1 MKYICPQINQQLKVT
16 FLPYIYVCFFLIISL
31 KGFSQEF
38 SLELIS
44 KNRNEQQILDKIN
57 YQKKIKNIPSINSE
71 IEKISNL
78 LKNMGYFTNTI
89 DSIKKIDKKYSA
101 FFSFNDLIE
110 KAIIRIDSSEN
121 ATIKNIKLINNSF
134 EIKISEL
141 EPILNSISE
150 TLDNQGKSFSK
161 VQLKNIQIKNKT
173 LFADLKINPSEKRT
187 IQKVIIKGYENF
199 PTSFLKN
206 YFRIKP
212 STIFNQKKMEE
223 ISSNSKNLPFI
234 EEIKP
239 PEVLFTKDSTQLFVY
254 ISKKQNNSI
263 DGIVNFSSKEN
274 GGVLFNGMLDV
285 RFQNIIN
292 TGERFEIF
300 WNSIGEERQEF
311 KITTE
316 IPYIFNSIISP
327 EIAFSIYK
335 QDSTFLNTNFK
346 ANLKFS
352 LDNFYKLGIQYES
365 ESSENLEQLATN
377 NIETFSN
384 NFYGIYFSHTKPR
397 NDVFYLDKF
406 HFDIN
411 PALGKRKTSN
421 DFTNQFKIKTTLSY
435 IWDINPR
442 NSLYIRNETG
452 YLNSDT
458 YLTNELFRIG
468 GANSIRGFNEQSI
481 FTESYTFFNIE
492 FRILTNSR
500 SYLYSITD
508 FGRFS
513 SQNEQKSIVG
523 FGIGYL
529 FNTKNSQININ
540 LAAGKNNSNTID
552 FKQVKLIVN
561 WKNFF

>member
-1 MKYICPQINQQLKVT
+1 MKYIYPQINQQLKVT
-16 FLPYIYVCFFLIISL
+16 FLHYIYVCFFLIISL

-71 IEKISNL
+71 IEKISTL

-101 FFSFNDLIE
+101 FFSLNDLIE

-141 EPILNSISE
+141 EPMLNSISE
-150 TLDNQGKSFSK
+150 TLDNEGKSFSK
-161 VQLKNIQIKNKT
+161 VQLKNIQINHKT
-173 LFADLKINPSEKRT
+173 LFADLEINPSEKRT

-212 STIFNQKKMEE
+212 STIFNQKKIEE

-300 WNSIGEERQEF
+300 WNSIAEERQEF
-311 KITTE
+311 KITTA
-316 IPYIFNSIISP
+316 IPYIFNSIFSP

-365 ESSENLEQLATN
+365 ESSENLEQLKTN

-384 NFYGIYFSHTKPR
+384 NFYGIYFSYTKPR
-397 NDVFYLDKF
+397 NDVFYFDKF

-411 PALGKRKTSN
+411 PAFGRRKTSN

-442 NSLYIRNETG
+442 NSLFIKNETG

-492 FRILTNSR
+492 YRILTNSR

-513 SQNEQKSIVG
+513 SQNEQKNALG
-523 FGIGYL
+523 FGIGYF
-529 FNTKNSQININ
+529 FNTINSQININ
-540 LAAGKNNSNTID
+540 LAAGKNNSNPID

>member
-384 NFYGIYFSHTKPR
+384 NFYGIYFSYTKPR

-492 FRILTNSR
+492 YRILTNSS

-513 SQNEQKSIVG
+513 SQKEQKNALS

-540 LAAGKNNSNTID
+540 LAAGKNDSTPID

>member
-239 PEVLFTKDSTQLFVY
+239 PEVLFTKDSKKVFKKCVNDLLVWGGSEDPLLKADTFMFV
-254 ISKKQNNSI
+254 NS
-263 DGIVNFSSKEN
+263 
-274 GGVLFNGMLDV
+274 L
-285 RFQNIIN
+285 
-292 TGERFEIF
+292 
-300 WNSIGEERQEF
+300 
-311 KITTE
+311 
-316 IPYIFNSIISP
+316 P
-327 EIAFSIYK
+327 ETPVF
-335 QDSTFLNTNFK
+335 
-346 ANLKFS
+346 
-352 LDNFYKLGIQYES
+352 
-365 ESSENLEQLATN
+365 
-377 NIETFSN
+377 IE
-384 NFYGIYFSHTKPR
+384 
-397 NDVFYLDKF
+397 YLDKVSC
-406 HFDIN
+406 
-411 PALGKRKTSN
+411 G
-421 DFTNQFKIKTTLSY
+421 QLS
-435 IWDINPR
+435 
-442 NSLYIRNETG
+442 L
-452 YLNSDT
+452 L
-458 YLTNELFRIG
+458 
-468 GANSIRGFNEQSI
+468 
-481 FTESYTFFNIE
+481 
-492 FRILTNSR
+492 ILVLS
-500 SYLYSITD
+500 
-508 FGRFS
+508 
-513 SQNEQKSIVG
+513 
-523 FGIGYL
+523 
-529 FNTKNSQININ
+529 
-540 LAAGKNNSNTID
+540 
-552 FKQVKLIVN
+552 
-561 WKNFF
+561 

>member
-16 FLPYIYVCFFLIISL
+16 FLPYICVYFFLIISL

-384 NFYGIYFSHTKPR
+384 NFYGIYFSYTKPR

-500 SYLYSITD
+500 SYIYSITD

-540 LAAGKNNSNTID
+540 VAAGKNNSNAID

>member
-141 EPILNSISE
+141 EPMLNSISE

-352 LDNFYKLGIQYES
+352 LDSFYKLGIQYES

-384 NFYGIYFSHTKPR
+384 NFYGIYFSYTKPR

-500 SYLYSITD
+500 SYIYSITD

-540 LAAGKNNSNTID
+540 VAAGKNNSNAID

>member
-384 NFYGIYFSHTKPR
+384 NFYGIYFSYTKPR

>member
-1 MKYICPQINQQLKVT
+1 M
-16 FLPYIYVCFFLIISL
+16 
-31 KGFSQEF
+31 
-38 SLELIS
+38 ELIS

-71 IEKISNL
+71 IEKISTL

-101 FFSFNDLIE
+101 FFSLNDLIE

-141 EPILNSISE
+141 EPMLNSISE
-150 TLDNQGKSFSK
+150 TLDNEGKSFSK
-161 VQLKNIQIKNKT
+161 VQLKNIQINHKT
-173 LFADLKINPSEKRT
+173 LFADLEINPSEKRT

-212 STIFNQKKMEE
+212 STIFNQKKIEE

-300 WNSIGEERQEF
+300 WNSIAEERQEF
-311 KITTE
+311 KITTA
-316 IPYIFNSIISP
+316 IPYIFNSIFSP

-365 ESSENLEQLATN
+365 ESSENLEQLKTN

-384 NFYGIYFSHTKPR
+384 NFYGIYFSYTKPR
-397 NDVFYLDKF
+397 NDVFYFDKF

-411 PALGKRKTSN
+411 PAFGRRKTSN

-442 NSLYIRNETG
+442 NSLFIKNETG

-492 FRILTNSR
+492 YRILTNSR

-513 SQNEQKSIVG
+513 SQNEQKNALG
-523 FGIGYL
+523 FGIGYF
-529 FNTKNSQININ
+529 FNTINSQININ
-540 LAAGKNNSNTID
+540 LAAGKNNSNPID